1 MGGQFIAAADGYVD
15 DASDALQASPVYV
28 SSEVSGA
35 SALQDALL
43 AQVGDDSIG
52 IAVFSDNAALEA
64 SGPEIVT
71 QLAETTGYDTIIVAV
86 GDDVSAG
93 SRVLDAGEAMQIANE
108 AESGAD
114 SLGGAL
120 TETVQGVQAADD
132 PPPLVVGGDG
142 GGGIG
147 PMLGLVVGAAVL
159 VAAAGAVFG
168 VVRARRRR
176 ARGAGDAKVPE
187 PIRRNVAILRTLAAE
202 YAQVGARGNAVAAQ
216 TANDMM
222 GIAENVEE
230 LFVRLD
236 RAGSG
241 QAGGQR
247 GIAAIEYDDTLRKL
261 TAALDRDYLLDILT
275 HPHLWDDPEERV
287 REVRGAVVAV
297 SGELVQN
304 IKQVNARRGLHF
316 QVSLDGLIGGRKEL
330 QEWERAFERASG
342 EGAPGLRAPGELPSG
357 DGPGRPP
364 AAGD

>member
-1 MGGQFIAAADGYVD
+1 MGARYFAASDGYVD
-15 DASDALQASPVYV
+15 DAADALQSTPVYV
-28 SSEVSGA
+28 SPEVGGA
-35 SALQDALL
+35 AALQDALL

-86 GDDVSAG
+86 GDDLSAG
-93 SRVLDAGEAMQIANE
+93 SRVLDAGEAMQIANQ

-114 SLGGAL
+114 SLDLAL
-120 TETVQGVQAADD
+120 SETVQGVQAAAE
-132 PPPLVVGGDG
+132 PSPFVGGGEG

-147 PMLGLVVGAAVL
+147 PGYALVLGAAVL

-176 ARGAGDAKVPE
+176 ARGGGEGKLPE
-187 PIRRNVAILRTLAAE
+187 PIRRHVATLRTLAGE
-202 YAQVGARGNAVAAQ
+202 YAQVGARGNAAAQQ
-216 TANDMM
+216 TANDTMR
-222 GIAENVEE
+222 IAENVEE

-236 RAGSG
+236 RAG
-241 QAGGQR
+241 GGQR

-275 HPHLWDDPEERV
+275 HPHLWDDPDERV
-287 REVRGAVVAV
+287 REVRDAVVAV
-297 SGELVQN
+297 SGELVEN

-316 QVSLDGLIGGRKEL
+316 QVSLDGLIGGREEL

-342 EGAPGLRAPGELPSG
+342 ERALGEG
-357 DGPGRPP
+357 DGRLPGSG
-364 AAGD
+364 A